1 MIRALIIDDEKD
13 ARFLLRNSLE
23 KKLADKV
30 QILGEADDVESGY
43 SAIQRLKP
51 ELVFLDV
58 QMRTGTGFDLLQK
71 FETIDFEIIF
81 VTAYNEFA
89 IQAFKFSAFDYLLKP
104 IKSSELVLTVEKLA
118 GKIESSKSDL
128 DRKVK
133 ILVENYG
140 AGGEVQKLIVTNIE
154 GFKVLDIGNI
164 LRLEG
169 DGNYSHIILKDGKR
183 VTTSKS
189 LGEYELLLINHGFC
203 RIHQSTIVS
212 LRYVVAFKKV
222 DDGYV
227 EMVDGTELK
236 VSRSRKADFVAKFS

>member
-30 QILGEADDVESGY
+30 QIIGEADDVESGY
-43 SAIQRLKP
+43 AAILKMKP

-71 FETIDFEIIF
+71 FDEINFEIIF

-89 IQAFKFSAFDYLLKP
+89 VQAFKFSAFDYLLKP
-104 IKSSELVLTVEKLA
+104 IKASELILSVQKLE
-118 GKIESSKSDL
+118 GKIESSKYDL
-128 DRKVK
+128 ERKVK

-140 AGGEVQKLIVTNIE
+140 AGGEVQKLIVNNIE

-169 DGNYSHIILKDGKR
+169 DGNYSHIILKDGKK

-189 LGEYELLLINHGFC
+189 LGEYEQLLAQHGFC
-203 RIHQSTIVS
+203 RIHQSTMVS
-212 LRYVVAFKKV
+212 LRYVVSFKKV